1 MLTMLHV
8 ILGISVLQMQISEM
22 EKNDRL
28 NKLEI
33 K

>member
-8 ILGISVLQMQISEM
+8 ILGISVLQMQISQM

-28 NKLEI
+28 KKLEI